1 MARRPTLSLNE
12 WAVLGLLAEQPR
24 HGYDIAGELQP
35 VAEVGQV
42 WRVPRPLVY
51 RALDRLAALGLAEQR
66 GREPGDAGPRRT
78 VHGPTDAG
86 RRELDRWLA
95 TPVDHLRDVRS
106 ALLLKLVVAR
116 RLGVDRSPLVTA
128 QRAHVRRSL
137 AALADRPPADD
148 PVALWRHHSAA
159 AVAAFLADLDAGAD
173 PGPTAAGNRASADRL
188 HRRLDGGTIAR
199 AGRPVVSPPTPR
211 RGARRARPPA

>member
-1 MARRPTLSLNE
+1 
-12 WAVLGLLAEQPR
+12 
-24 HGYDIAGELQP
+24 
-35 VAEVGQV
+35 
-42 WRVPRPLVY
+42 
-51 RALDRLAALGLAEQR
+51 
-66 GREPGDAGPRRT
+66 

-116 RLGVDRSPLVTA
+116 RLGVDRAPLVAA

-137 AALADRPPADD
+137 AALAHRPPADD

-173 PGPTAAGNRASADRL
+173 AGPAAG
-188 HRRLDGGTIAR
+188 G
-199 AGRPVVSPPTPR
+199 PPR
-211 RGARRARPPA
+211 R